1 MKNAQ
6 ILNMAE
12 NHNIIELQSNEVRD
26 RITKSSAEDLV
37 IANNNKRKSRL
48 RSAGPG
54 IISGS
59 SGNDAGGIAI
69 YSVIGAAYGYRLL
82 WLMLISIPMLLA
94 VHDMCARIATTTKK
108 GIGSMIRKRY
118 GARIALVLVAALFFS
133 NVAVVAANVA
143 GMAVALEMITSINY
157 KIFII
162 PLVILVWFLVIRGSY
177 AKIEKILIALSLGLL
192 AYIIVAFISS
202 PSLIDL
208 LIGTFIP
215 HVELSGG
222 FFIIAVG
229 MIGATVSP
237 YIYYYYT
244 SAELERAES
253 EHDMNESRFGAR
265 IGALWCGMVAYFI
278 IVAAASVLFMN
289 GITNIETAK
298 DAALALKPLA
308 GDFAFALFAVGL
320 FAASMTATAVLP
332 IATAYGITET
342 FGMES
347 GVGKKLEKAKLF
359 YAIFTVS
366 LMIGAGL
373 ILIGIDP
380 IQTMVISMVISGIL
394 TPVIVALLMKM
405 CNDKEILGQYTN
417 GRLANIIGW
426 LAVIISGSFVIG
438 MPILSVFSI

>member
-12 NHNIIELQSNEVRD
+12 NHNITELQSNEVRD

-308 GDFAFALFAVGL
+308 GEYCSWLFAFGLLNASL
-320 FAASMTATAVLP
+320 FAASILP
-332 IATAYGITET
+332 LSTAYFVCEGLGWELGVNKKFIEAPQFYWLYSIIIT
-342 FGMES
+342 
-347 GVGKKLEKAKLF
+347 
-359 YAIFTVS
+359 I
-366 LMIGAGL
+366 
-373 ILIGIDP
+373 
-380 IQTMVISMVISGIL
+380 
-394 TPVIVALLMKM
+394 
-405 CNDKEILGQYTN
+405 
-417 GRLANIIGW
+417 R
-426 LAVIISGSFVIG
+426 
-438 MPILSVFSI
+438 